1 MQVYL
6 NYPKANE
13 EVKLLLNN
21 LAIFKSN
28 LILKSIDNLS
38 VDAKIKDKVFEKVL
52 EILSSSPKDDVI

>member
-21 LAIFKSN
+21 LAIVKSN

>member
-13 EVKLLLNN
+13 EFKLLLNN

-52 EILSSSPKDDVI
+52 EILSSSSKDDVI

>member
-13 EVKLLLNN
+13 DVKLLLKN

>member
-13 EVKLLLNN
+13 EVKLFLKN

-52 EILSSSPKDDVI
+52 EILSSSSKDDVI

>member
-13 EVKLLLNN
+13 EVKLLLKN

-38 VDAKIKDKVFEKVL
+38 IDAKIKDKVFEKVL
-52 EILSSSPKDDVI
+52 EILSSSSKDDVI

>member
-13 EVKLLLNN
+13 EVKLLLKN

-38 VDAKIKDKVFEKVL
+38 IDTKIKDKVFEKVL

>member
-13 EVKLLLNN
+13 EVKLLLKN

-52 EILSSSPKDDVI
+52 EILSSSSKDDVI

>member
-13 EVKLLLNN
+13 EVKLLLKN

>member
-1 MQVYL
+1 MQIYL

-13 EVKLLLNN
+13 EVKLLLKN

-52 EILSSSPKDDVI
+52 EILSSSSKDDVI

>member
-52 EILSSSPKDDVI
+52 EILSSSSKDDVI